1 MQSSKDEGSGMK
13 LQKPLVF
20 ISLLFVL
27 AVHAEEIRL
36 KDGTVLQ
43 GERVR
48 LENNGHTQVI
58 RTTTMGELW
67 IPIDQIVKTV
77 VTPTPHVVS
86 SPQTETTVSQAP
98 AKTSS
103 PVAESNRLA
112 EKEGVDPSGQTLVL
126 MPTAFTPPAG
136 TWSFKDFELLF
147 LTLGYSPT
155 SSTSVSVGAFFP
167 INPSQFELFTFGI
180 KQQLFAAPDGQSAVA
195 VDADLITPTGENVDG
210 DASIWTAT
218 LIGSLESQ
226 GMIGVHGA
234 IGMMGSFKSEADGN
248 VLTLALGTDFR
259 LTPHAKFIAEYLRGS
274 VTNVDGSVSA
284 INVGFRIHGE
294 RLSADICGVRP
305 IVEDQDFDGLFLYP
319 LINIGYRF

>member
-1 MQSSKDEGSGMK
+1 MK
-13 LQKPLVF
+13 LQKSLIF
-20 ISLLFVL
+20 ISLLFVF
-27 AVHAEEIRL
+27 AVRAEEIHL
-36 KDGTVLQ
+36 KDGTVLH
-43 GERVR
+43 GERIR

-58 RTTTMGELW
+58 RTSAMGELW
-67 IPIDQIVKTV
+67 IPIDQIVETT
-77 VTPTPHVVS
+77 TPTPHVMS
-86 SPQTETTVSQAP
+86 SPQTEMAVPPVP

-103 PVAESNRLA
+103 SVAESNRPA

-147 LTLGYSPT
+147 LTLSYSPT
-155 SSTSVSVGAFFP
+155 ASTSVSVGAIFP
-167 INPSQFELFTFGI
+167 INPSQFELFTFGV

-210 DASIWTAT
+210 NYSVWTAT

-234 IGMMGSFKSEADGN
+234 VGMMGSFNAEADGN

-305 IVEDQDFDGLFLYP
+305 IVEDQDFNGLFLYP